1 MIGVDVGGTNTDAVC
16 LRGIDVVASR
26 KVPTTEKVTSGL
38 KQALAEILRDV
49 EDSLGN
55 KPLALLSYG
64 GQYRSAL
71 FGLDV
76 YKHIYPIVS

>member
-26 KVPTTEKVTSGL
+26 KVPTTENVTSGL

-49 EDSLGN
+49 EDSLGK
-55 KPLALLSYG
+55 KP
-64 GQYRSAL
+64 
-71 FGLDV
+71 FN
-76 YKHIYPIVS
+76 